1 MSNIQYPDAD
11 VEKKLAIDHIE
22 ADDDVEPGIDYVEG
36 TDEEKALVRK
46 MDTRLFPI
54 LWFMYIFNYLD
65 RTNIGVCD
73 RGLLSFFL
81 RRFPLSLSIADLAH
95 PWLERSDRWHGE
107 RPQALILRL
116 FPRSIDLFR
125 RLSSRRGSL

>member
-1 MSNIQYPDAD
+1 MTMSNIQYPDAD
-11 VEKKLAIDHIE
+11 VEKKLPIDHIE

-95 PWLERSDRWHGE
+95 P
-107 RPQALILRL
+107 
-116 FPRSIDLFR
+116 
-125 RLSSRRGSL
+125 

>member
-1 MSNIQYPDAD
+1 MTMSNIQYPDAD
-11 VEKKLAIDHIE
+11 VEKKLPIDHIE

-73 RGLLSFFL
+73 RGLLS
-81 RRFPLSLSIADLAH
+81 
-95 PWLERSDRWHGE
+95 
-107 RPQALILRL
+107 
-116 FPRSIDLFR
+116 
-125 RLSSRRGSL
+125 